1 MGIPRWSSGQD
12 SMLSLPRVQVQSLVR
27 ERRSCLICLVQP
39 KKTTGDAFKGSPRV
53 PRFLANVVFDNNPGS
68 SSGVYAVINKTCR
81 TCINNSAEVEINTQ
95 EIYEHLNG
103 YVGSATPLPKLYGTQ
118 SKASSYFIPWFLP
131 LLGPLVVLVL
141 LPLFRAC
148 LFNL

>member
-1 MGIPRWSSGQD
+1 MLVLSDARSVQAQGTSGH
-12 SMLSLPRVQVQSLVR
+12 L
-27 ERRSCLICLVQP
+27 
-39 KKTTGDAFKGSPRV
+39 G
-53 PRFLANVVFDNNPGS
+53 
-68 SSGVYAVINKTCR
+68 AVLQR
-81 TCINNSAEVEINTQ
+81 CINNSAEVEINTQ